1 MTLRF
6 MTTRAIGTA
15 IALTI
20 SAGAASAQTTPS
32 TTTPSTTTPSTTTP
46 ATTDTTGRSTT
57 TPSTTTSPSSTSGSM
72 STMQDSTR
80 RTYTGSSNGSVAPTR
95 VRKDGSSSSSSG
107 SMSGTPVRKESSGEV
122 APTTSP
128 APMATPAPTPAPE
141 PMATPAPTPAPVDSS
156 SMMRDSSMSSSSTST
171 TTSTTTSTSTGETQP
186 PMGRTTRFGNGLYF
200 GVQGGANFPQNEI
213 NSYYETGYGAGAQ
226 IGWDPTNSPLGLRV
240 NGMWNRLN
248 GKDLLNQTVNNV
260 RYNADLP
267 NADLY
272 SVFGDAKLRLPFG
285 RFLGSTSG
293 LYAVGGGGVTYFRNY
308 NNFTNTTGI
317 NPAQNSPVN
326 AFNTEDKTQF
336 ALNGGGG
343 LSFGV
348 GAVSL
353 FVEGRYVRVFTEGAR
368 TDYIPVTLGITFH

>member
-1 MTLRF
+1 
-6 MTTRAIGTA
+6 
-15 IALTI
+15 
-20 SAGAASAQTTPS
+20 
-32 TTTPSTTTPSTTTP
+32 
-46 ATTDTTGRSTT
+46 
-57 TPSTTTSPSSTSGSM
+57 
-72 STMQDSTR
+72 
-80 RTYTGSSNGSVAPTR
+80 
-95 VRKDGSSSSSSG
+95 
-107 SMSGTPVRKESSGEV
+107 
-122 APTTSP
+122 
-128 APMATPAPTPAPE
+128 MATPAPA
-141 PMATPAPTPAPVDSS
+141 PAPVDSS
-156 SMMRDSSMSSSSTST
+156 AMMRDTSMSTST
-171 TTSTTTSTSTGETQP
+171 TTTTTTTTSTSASSGTLEQQP
-186 PMGRTTRFGNGLYF
+186 PARVTRFGNGLYF
-200 GVQGGANFPQNEI
+200 GLQGGANFPQNEI

-226 IGWDPTNSPLGLRV
+226 IGWDPGSSPLGLRV

-248 GKDLLNQTVNNV
+248 GKDLLNQTVNGV

-285 RFLGSTSG
+285 RFLGATSG

-308 NNFTNTTGI
+308 NNFTNVTGI
-317 NPAQNSPVN
+317 NPARNSPVN

>member
-20 SAGAASAQTTPS
+20 SAGAVSAQTTPS
-32 TTTPSTTTPSTTTP
+32 TTTPSRTTP
-46 ATTDTTGRSTT
+46 ATTDTTVR
-57 TPSTTTSPSSTSGSM
+57 STTTSPSSTSGSM
-72 STMQDSTR
+72 GT
-80 RTYTGSSNGSVAPTR
+80 PTR

-107 SMSGTPVRKESSGEV
+107 SMGGMQVRKESSSGELT
-122 APTTSP
+122 PTP
-128 APMATPAPTPAPE
+128 APQQTPAPTPASE

-171 TTSTTTSTSTGETQP
+171 TTSTTTTTSTNETQP

-226 IGWDPTNSPLGLRV
+226 LGWDPTNSPLGLRV
-240 NGMWNRLN
+240 NAMWNRLN
-248 GKDLLNQTVNNV
+248 GKDLQNATINGV
-260 RYNADLP
+260 RYQSDLQ

-272 SVFGDAKLRLPFG
+272 ATFADAKLRLPFG
-285 RFLGSTSG
+285 RFLGATSG

-308 NNFTNTTGI
+308 NNFASTTGT
-317 NPAQNSPVN
+317 PAGQNVTRT
-326 AFNTEDKTQF
+326 FNNEDVTRF

-353 FVEGRYVRVFTEGAR
+353 FVEGRYVRVFTQGR
-368 TDYIPVTLGITFH
+368 NTDYVPVTLGLTFH

>member
-1 MTLRF
+1 MTIRF
-6 MTTRAIGTA
+6 TTTRAIGAA

-20 SAGAASAQTTPS
+20 SAGAASAQTPTTTPSTPSTPTTPSS
-32 TTTPSTTTPSTTTP
+32 TTTPS
-46 ATTDTTGRSTT
+46 ATDTTVRSD
-57 TPSTTTSPSSTSGSM
+57 SSMRATTSPSGSM

-80 RTYTGSSNGSVAPTR
+80 RTYTGSSNGTVAPTR
-95 VRKDGSSSSSSG
+95 VRKDTGSPSSPSSG
-107 SMSGTPVRKESSGEV
+107 MQVRKESSSGEV
-122 APTTSP
+122 APTP
-128 APMATPAPTPAPE
+128 APMTPAPTPAPA
-141 PMATPAPTPAPVDSS
+141 PMPEPTPAPAPAAPSVDSS
-156 SMMRDSSMSSSSTST
+156 AMTRDSSMTST
-171 TTSTTTSTSTGETQP
+171 TTTTTSSTTVSSGEIDQP
-186 PMGRTTRFGNGLYF
+186 GPRVTRFGNGLYF

-226 IGWDPTNSPLGLRV
+226 IGWDPANSPLGLRV

-248 GKDLLNQTVNNV
+248 GKDLLNQTVNGV

-285 RFLGSTSG
+285 RFLGATSG

-308 NNFTNTTGI
+308 NNFTSTTGI
-317 NPAQNSPVN
+317 LPAQNSPVN